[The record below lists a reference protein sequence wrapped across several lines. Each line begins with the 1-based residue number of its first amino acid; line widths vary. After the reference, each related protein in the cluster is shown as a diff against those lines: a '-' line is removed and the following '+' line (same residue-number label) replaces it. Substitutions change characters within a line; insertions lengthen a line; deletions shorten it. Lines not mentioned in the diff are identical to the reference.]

1 VHELSVCQALL
12 RQVTDI
18 AMDRGA
24 GVVEHITIE
33 AGPLS
38 GIEPDL
44 LARAFGILRAG
55 SRATAQALLSIESPA
70 VIIRCTG
77 CSMESPTTPNRLVCP
92 LCGEFR
98 TRVVAGDELRLR
110 RVELRMPE
118 SPEESPDRRTV
129 CAKPVV
135 AASKPTSLEKDWN
148 NSAAETR

>member
-18 AMDRGA
+18 AMERGCR
-24 GVVEHITIE
+24 VVEHITIE

-38 GIEPDL
+38 GVEPVL
-44 LARAFGILRAG
+44 LASAFEILRA
-55 SRATAQALLSIESPA
+55 SSFATAQALLSIESPA
-70 VIIRCTG
+70 VIIRCTS

-110 RVELRMPE
+110 RVELREPQ
-118 SPEESPDRRTV
+118 SPNGKTL

-135 AASKPTSLEKDWN
+135 AA
-148 NSAAETR
+148 